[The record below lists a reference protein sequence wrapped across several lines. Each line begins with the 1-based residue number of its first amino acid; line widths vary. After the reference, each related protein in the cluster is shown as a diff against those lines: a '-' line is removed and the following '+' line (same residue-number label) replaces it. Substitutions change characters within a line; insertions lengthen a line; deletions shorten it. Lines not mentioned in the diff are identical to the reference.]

1 MPIQMQMGYY
11 VKLSMD
17 STAIK
22 NTATKLVCPHDSA
35 NAHGMMEVKQTILSV
50 QQKSVPSWRQELEV
64 SLNGV
69 TTFLVVMI
77 CQE

>member
-1 MPIQMQMGYY
+1 MTLQMGYY
-11 VKLSMD
+11 VYLSMD

-22 NTATKLVCPHDSA
+22 NTITGPHDSA
-35 NAHGMMEVKQTILSV
+35 TAHGMMDYKIAVLTV